1 MLRVGNSLFCSCHS
15 CCSLQK
21 ERQERITPAALY
33 IKGNKSELLPL
44 LLTKRSTRANRSRHS
59 FKRAKWAD
67 CSFHFFKH
75 KCNSLFMWERFAL
88 LLFRSCCSLQQEW
101 KENFSLFKRAKE
113 RFTLFSQKPLIGTK
127 NQRKSQPWLCCN
139 IVIFPFLRH
148 WFQI

>member
-1 MLRVGNSLFCSCHS
+1 MASKCANVQIVAMSLDYAQGWEF
-15 CCSLQK
+15 
-21 ERQERITPAALY
+21 A
-33 IKGNKSELLPL
+33 L
-44 LLTKRSTRANRSRHS
+44 LLLSLLLLFTKRATRANRSRHS

-88 LLFRSCCSLQQEW
+88 LLFCSCCSLQQEW

-113 RFTLFSQKPLIGTK
+113 RFTLFCQKPLIGTK

-148 WFQI
+148 RFQI